1 MAELDFTALNKLA
14 YRGFETVEEQ
24 EQKDALIEQ
33 GFSLV
38 EADKDN
44 PFLKDTPTAPQTA
57 LEPPRASAL
66 IKPSTTPQRASQ
78 GKIEAFTDVSGTRN
92 YKALYRAAHDY
103 HKRHNPPTVDRE
115 YWRTHIA
122 GEDVPP
128 QVELDYWEEAAT
140 DISATANAYN
150 NDPFLTGLLVAIYDE
165 LGREYDALRGYNKGT
180 IELFAS
186 AQMLKC
192 RFMKEEREGSGI

>member
-44 PFLKDTPTAPQTA
+44 PFLQASSTASQTA
-57 LEPPRASAL
+57 SEPPIASAL
-66 IKPSTTPQRASQ
+66 TKPSTTPQKASQ
-78 GKIEAFTDVSGTRN
+78 GKIEAFTNASGTRN

-103 HKRHNPPTVDRE
+103 HKRHNPPTVDRA
-115 YWRTHIA
+115 YWETHTA
-122 GEDVPP
+122 GEDEPP
-128 QVELDYWEEAAT
+128 QAELDYWEEAAT
-140 DISATANAYN
+140 DVSATANAYN
-150 NDPFLTGLLVAIYDE
+150 NDPFLIGLLVAVYEE
-165 LGREYDALRGYNKGT
+165 LEREYQSLRGYNKT
-180 IELFAS
+180 ATNI
-186 AQMLKC
+186 QQK
-192 RFMKEEREGSGI
+192 

>member
-14 YRGFETVEEQ
+14 YRGFETAEEQ
-24 EQKDALIEQ
+24 EQKDALIGQ
-33 GFSLV
+33 GFTIA
-38 EADKDN
+38 EDKDN
-44 PFLKDTPTAPQTA
+44 PFLKDAPTASQTA
-57 LEPPRASAL
+57 LEPPQASAL
-66 IKPSTTPQRASQ
+66 SICTSTPQNASQ
-78 GKIEAFTDVSGTRN
+78 GKLEAFTNASGTRN
-92 YKALYRAAHDY
+92 YKTLYRAAHDY

-122 GEDVPP
+122 GEDMPP

-150 NDPFLTGLLVAIYDE
+150 NDPFLTGLLVAIYEE

-180 IELFAS
+180 A
-186 AQMLKC
+186 K
-192 RFMKEEREGSGI
+192 G